1 MTSFPTALY
10 QCGQVK
16 AMDKA
21 AVEIQEVS
29 GFELMQRAG
38 QRAFD
43 LLRDTWPQ
51 LEQITVFCGAGNN
64 AGDGYIV
71 AALAAQ
77 AGLETQVLTLIDP
90 QRLSGDARAAYKL
103 AESLSVPINDYLPN
117 HSRITGVVVDA
128 LLGIGISGN
137 VRDAFSIAIA
147 NINASK
153 RPVLAI
159 DIPSGICGDTGRVLG
174 SAVNADTTITFIGM
188 KQGMFTAQARNY
200 CGDIVYADLGITDDV
215 FDTQIPSCERLSYTL
230 PLLSSRAP
238 DSHKGLFGRA
248 LVVGGDKHYG
258 GAAIMAAEA
267 AMRSG
272 AGLVSLATRAEHVS
286 AALARRPELMVS
298 AVESAQ
304 QLDSLLEQTQVI
316 VLGPGIGQ
324 TSWSNELFERVL
336 MNRDKMLIDADGLN
350 ILARKRNDFAPRDNW
365 VLTPHPAEAAR
376 LLDTSTAEIQAD
388 RFSAAMALR
397 DRYGGV
403 IVLKGAG
410 TIIAD
415 HRGLSLCSAGNPSM
429 STAGMGDVLSGI
441 IGGLLAQGLSLSEAA
456 KRGVWA
462 HATAAD
468 TIRDSQGKHM
478 LATDLYVGLHSLW

>member
-10 QCGQVK
+10 QCTQVK
-16 AMDKA
+16 ALDKA
-21 AVEIQEVS
+21 AIEIQGVS

-64 AGDGYIV
+64 AGDGYVI

-77 AGLETQVLTLIDP
+77 AGLETQVLTLTDP
-90 QRLSGDARAAYKL
+90 RRLAGDARTAYEL
-103 AESLSVPINDYLPN
+103 VESLSVSINDYLPN
-117 HSRITGVVVDA
+117 QSPITGVVVDA
-128 LLGIGISGN
+128 MLGIGIKDN
-137 VRDAFSIAIA
+137 VRDAFSVAID

-159 DIPSGICGDTGRVLG
+159 DIPSGVCGDTGRVLG
-174 SAVNADTTITFIGM
+174 NAVKADTTITFIGL
-188 KQGMFTAQARNY
+188 KRGMFTAQARNY
-200 CGDIVYADLGITDDV
+200 SGDIVYADLGVNHEV
-215 FDTQIPSCERLSYTL
+215 FDTQVPSCERLSYTL
-230 PLLSSRAP
+230 PLLPGRAP
-238 DSHKGLFGRA
+238 DSHKGLFGQA
-248 LVVGGDKHYG
+248 LVVGGDKRYG

-267 AMRSG
+267 SMRSG
-272 AGLVSLATRAEHVS
+272 AGLVSLATRSEHVS
-286 AALARRPELMVS
+286 AALARRPELMVG
-298 AVESAQ
+298 AVESAHH
-304 QLDSLLEQTQVI
+304 LDSFLTQAQI
-316 VLGPGIGQ
+316 IILGPGLGQ

-336 MNRDKMLIDADGLN
+336 KTRGKMLIDADGLN
-350 ILARKRNDFAPRDNW
+350 ILASKSQDFAPRDNW

-376 LLDTSTAEIQAD
+376 LLGTSTAAIQAD

-397 DRYGGV
+397 EKFGGV

-468 TIRDSQGKHM
+468 SIRDSQGKHM
-478 LATDLYVGLHSLW
+478 LATDIYSGLNALW